1 MGKSK
6 APKAPVIPTAGESL
20 ESVINTLVERLPEIQ
35 ELLTA
40 DVLQNLSTLTQFA
53 PAFTTAALAQEAEFG
68 PITRATQAE
77 AQRQTLAGQ
86 LFNIGALTPGI
97 RQAEAFA
104 APGTEATRG
113 LLERQVFGDLAAG
126 GELGAPL
133 QRELQQQVRAAQAA
147 RGISFGA
154 APISEEA
161 LFLGS
166 RSQQLKTQ
174 RQQAASNLI
183 RLNVSTQI
191 SPFQFATGGAGQQA
205 QLPSIPTQGAAGQF
219 LPSLFGQEQQRG
231 LLQAQQ
237 AFNIGQLGQTSGIA
251 GFGGGIGGGLGG
263 AATGFAIGS
272 PFGGPAV
279 GGAIGAGIG
288 GLLGLL

>member
-1 MGKSK
+1 MGQPSS
-6 APKAPVIPTAGESL
+6 PKAPVLPTAGESL

-35 ELLTA
+35 ELLTT
-40 DVLQNLSTLTQFA
+40 DVVQNLATLTQFA

-68 PITRATQAE
+68 SITRAAGAE

-86 LFNIGALTPGI
+86 LFNIGSLTPGI

-133 QRELQQQVRAAQAA
+133 QRELQQQVRAGQAA

-166 RSQQLKTQ
+166 RSEQLKTQ

-205 QLPSIPTQGAAGQF
+205 QLPQIPTQGTAGQ
-219 LPSLFGQEQQRG
+219 LFPGLFQGEQERQM
-231 LLQAQQ
+231 LMAQQ
-237 AFNIGQLGQTSGIA
+237 AFNVAQLNADPGGLLGQ
-251 GFGGGIGGGLGG
+251 GGGIGRGISG
-263 AATGFAIGS
+263 ASAGS
-272 PFGGPAV
+272 TFGP
-279 GGAIGAGIG
+279 IGAGIG
-288 GLLGLL
+288 GLLGFL